1 MMCISAL
8 GALRMAQGCSV
19 EFRELCGASS
29 PESLIGSRR
38 ALHRATHSLAL
49 HTARRY
55 VVTGRLHGWPVLHA
69 QLTVCPDMQASAATS
84 MGSRTVAHLHRL
96 RSIFS

>member
-19 EFRELCGASS
+19 EFRELCGAS
-29 PESLIGSRR
+29 RR

-49 HTARRY
+49 HTAKAICGHRPLARLAWTACSADSLPCY
-55 VVTGRLHGWPVLHA
+55 CRPQLQQAWALAPSLICVV
-69 QLTVCPDMQASAATS
+69 
-84 MGSRTVAHLHRL
+84 
-96 RSIFS
+96 